1 MPQQINLCI
10 PILLTQKRYFSAQT
24 LVQVLAVF
32 MLLGGGLSAYWV
44 WSLNVA
50 SEGFKK
56 TLAIQAG
63 ELASLQAAIAQG
75 KAGSGLDDAA
85 LAKDLQERR
94 AELQHHE
101 SQMDELQHG
110 LFRPGWGH
118 SARLQLLAQSIP
130 AQVWVTEVK
139 ADEGQ
144 LNVSGFTLEPAALND
159 WVAKL
164 AASPLLQAQKL
175 STVQIDNTSAA
186 LTKTAVPATAA
197 RAVWSFNLLMVVAQ
211 HADVIV
217 AGRTP

>member
-1 MPQQINLCI
+1 MQ
-10 PILLTQKRYFSAQT
+10 R
-24 LVQVLAVF
+24 
-32 MLLGGGLSAYWV
+32 
-44 WSLNVA
+44 
-50 SEGFKK
+50 
-56 TLAIQAG
+56 
-63 ELASLQAAIAQG
+63 
-75 KAGSGLDDAA
+75 
-85 LAKDLQERR
+85 
-94 AELQHHE
+94 
-101 SQMDELQHG
+101 G